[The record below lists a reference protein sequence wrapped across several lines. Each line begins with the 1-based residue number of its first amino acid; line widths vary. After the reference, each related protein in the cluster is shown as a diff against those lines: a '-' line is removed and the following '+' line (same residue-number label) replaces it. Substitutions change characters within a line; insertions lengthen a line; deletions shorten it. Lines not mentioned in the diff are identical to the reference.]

1 MHDIRHTLEGQFT
14 EQKLQAFDTVYR
26 TGRKSKIKQWM
37 LGTFITLIVIL
48 LLPWTQNIR
57 TKGTVTTLRQEQRP
71 QELNSI
77 IAGRIVKWYVKE
89 GDNVKQGDTIV
100 KLAEIKDA
108 YLDPELLSRTREQIN
123 AKKEAL
129 LSYANKVSATESQI
143 NALQNSLELKL
154 RQLSLKVVSDSMD
167 AFAANNELKIAEE
180 QYRRQR
186 IMRDSGLASLVQVE
200 QRNQSYQNAY
210 AKKTSA
216 EIKYTN
222 TRTELNQVAQEYA
235 EKMYKAKGELAAAIS
250 EIATGNGEIAKL
262 NNQYANYAIRNGMYY
277 LLAPQ
282 SGQVT
287 QATKAGLNEIIKE
300 GEKIVEIIPVQ
311 TDKAVELFVR
321 PIDIPLLSKGEKVRF
336 LFDGY
341 PAIVFSGWP
350 NASYGLFSGNI
361 VAIENSLSTNGKFRV
376 LIAEDSSYKPWPPT
390 LRNGAGASGIA
401 LLNDVPV
408 WYELW
413 RNINGFP
420 PDYYE
425 PKEKENAQ
433 KKK

>member
-1 MHDIRHTLEGQFT
+1 MQDIKTTLDVQFQ
-14 EQKLQAFDTVYR
+14 ECKLQAFETVYR

-37 LGTFITLIVIL
+37 IGTFIVLIGIL

-108 YLDPELLSRTREQIN
+108 YLDPELLNRTQEQIN

-143 NALQNSLELKL
+143 DALQNSLVLKL

-200 QRNQSYQNAY
+200 QRNQAYQNAY
-210 AKKTSA
+210 AKKTST

-222 TRTELNQVAQEYA
+222 TRTELNQVTQEYA
-235 EKMYKAKGELAAAIS
+235 EKMYKAKGEMAAARS
-250 EIATGNGEIAKL
+250 EIATGSAEIAKL
-262 NNQYANYAIRNGMYY
+262 NNQYANYAIRNGMYF

-300 GEKIVEIIPVQ
+300 GEKIVEIIPIQ

-376 LIAEDSSYKPWPPT
+376 LIAEDSVYKPWPQT

-425 PKEKENAQ
+425 PKEKDNAQ

>member
-1 MHDIRHTLEGQFT
+1 MHDIKNTLECQYEHRT
-14 EQKLQAFDTVYR
+14 IKAFDGVYR
-26 TGRKSKIKQWM
+26 INRKSNIRYW
-37 LGTFITLIVIL
+37 VIGIFVFLVVTL

-57 TKGTVTTLRQEQRP
+57 AKGTVTTLRQEQRP

-108 YLDPELLSRTREQIN
+108 YLDPELLARTREQIN
-123 AKKEAL
+123 AKRSGL
-129 LSYANKVSATESQI
+129 QSYKDKVSATESQI
-143 NALQNSLELKL
+143 NALQQSLELKL
-154 RQLSLKVVSDSMD
+154 RQLSLKVVSDSMESI
-167 AFAANNELKIAEE
+167 AAGNDLRIAEE

-186 IMRDSGLASLVQVE
+186 IMRDSGLASLVQLE
-200 QRNQSYQNAY
+200 QRNQAYQNAI

-216 EIKYTN
+216 EIKYIN
-222 TRTELNQVAQEYA
+222 TRTELNQVRQEYS
-235 EKMYKAKGELAAAIS
+235 EKVYKARGDIAAAQS
-250 EIATGNGEIAKL
+250 EIASSAAEIAKL

-287 QATKAGLNEIIKE
+287 QATKAGINEIIKE
-300 GEKIVEIIPVQ
+300 GEKIVEIVPLQVDQ
-311 TDKAVELFVR
+311 AVELFVR
-321 PIDIPLLSKGEKVRF
+321 PVDIPLLSYGEKVRF
-336 LFDGY
+336 VFDGY

-350 NASYGLFSGNI
+350 NASYGLFSGKI
-361 VAIENSLSTNGKFRV
+361 VAIENSLNTNGKFRV
-376 LIAEDSSYKPWPPT
+376 LIAEDSTLKPWPPT
-390 LRNGAGASGIA
+390 LRNGTGASGIA
-401 LLNDVPV
+401 LLKDVPV

-420 PDYYE
+420 PDYYI
-425 PKEKENAQ
+425 PKDKADAQ